1 MFLRVIYPPIH
12 GIMEFWNS
20 ENEPIRFCSL
30 QDAPAAIMPDDD
42 LAFRPSGIKITTD
55 DGFRSKIGK

>member
-1 MFLRVIYPPIH
+1 
-12 GIMEFWNS
+12 MEFWNS